1 MKSYIIKSTRI
12 KSNNPSEINAVRYY
26 GGEIPLGPLGLA
38 YHWLNEAG
46 AKILGWSEAEL
57 LLKFFIRDDK
67 GGNYNYEIISI

>member
-12 KSNNPSEINAVRYY
+12 KSKNPSEINQVRYY

-38 YHWLNEAG
+38 YHWLNESG
-46 AKILGWSEAEL
+46 AKILGFEEATL

-67 GGNYNYEIISI
+67 ADNYNYEIITL

>member
-12 KSNNPSEINAVRYY
+12 KAKNPSELNAVRYY
-26 GGEIPLGPLGLA
+26 GGDIPLGPLGLA

-46 AKILGWSEAEL
+46 AKILGWEDAQL

-67 GGNYNYEIISI
+67 DFNYNYEIISI

>member
-1 MKSYIIKSTRI
+1 MTSYIIKSTRI
-12 KSNNPSEINAVRYY
+12 KSNNPSEINQVRYY

-46 AKILGWSEAEL
+46 AKIIGWEEAEL

-67 GGNYNYEIISI
+67 DDNYDYEIISL

>member
-12 KSNNPSEINAVRYY
+12 KAKNPSELNAVRYY
-26 GGEIPLGPLGLA
+26 GGDIPLGPLGLA

-46 AKILGWSEAEL
+46 AKILSWEDAQL

-67 GGNYNYEIISI
+67 DFNYNYEIISI